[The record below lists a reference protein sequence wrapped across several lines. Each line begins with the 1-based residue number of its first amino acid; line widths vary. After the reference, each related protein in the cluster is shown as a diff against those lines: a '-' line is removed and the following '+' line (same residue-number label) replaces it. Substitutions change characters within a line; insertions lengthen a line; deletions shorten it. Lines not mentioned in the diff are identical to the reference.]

1 MAPTTALF
9 MTFQGGG
16 AGRDLHWVHRPTQ
29 PEPAM
34 NKEKSQAFML
44 KVVSDLAT
52 SLAVALVQDRKSTRL
67 NSSHLRLS
75 RMPSSA

>member
-52 SLAVALVQDRKSTRL
+52 SLAVALVHVGDRVGLFKAWPAPGR
-67 NSSHLRLS
+67 
-75 RMPSSA
+75 